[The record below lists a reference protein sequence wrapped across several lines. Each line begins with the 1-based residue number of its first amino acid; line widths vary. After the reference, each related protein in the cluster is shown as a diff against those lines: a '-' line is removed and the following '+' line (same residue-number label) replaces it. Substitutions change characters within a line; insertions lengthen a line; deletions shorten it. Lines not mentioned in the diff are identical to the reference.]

1 MEGRWRAAKRQQG
14 LKAVTLWLTTAEE
27 LRLKDLAATAHSSPS
42 QVRQQALAQFH
53 PTRASAVSPDTD
65 GSQLRLLLQDVLRE
79 VLPGMAQEVMRIT
92 ETVAETATATVTETE
107 APGGLAAEDLA
118 RFPPG
123 RAAGV

>member
-1 MEGRWRAAKRQQG
+1 
-14 LKAVTLWLTTAEE
+14 
-27 LRLKDLAATAHSSPS
+27 
-42 QVRQQALAQFH
+42 
-53 PTRASAVSPDTD
+53 
-65 GSQLRLLLQDVLRE
+65 
-79 VLPGMAQEVMRIT
+79 MAQEVMRIT